1 MIDPAHIPKFFRA
14 LGSERRQFAGKVL
27 VMLPSSY
34 EQSYAE
40 SDPSTSG
47 DLTKQNQAVASI
59 PAFRSETGAF
69 YRMSRDEAAEMEARI
84 NQIGE
89 LLDQLRGF
97 EQVNITPEPNL
108 RWRG

>member
-1 MIDPAHIPKFFRA
+1 
-14 LGSERRQFAGKVL
+14 
-27 VMLPSSY
+27 MLPSSY

-47 DLTKQNQAVASI
+47 DLTNKIRQLLQYQRFAVRRALSI
-59 PAFRSETGAF
+59 G
-69 YRMSRDEAAEMEARI
+69 MSRDEAAEMEARI